1 LNKNM
6 HILKNNGEFEDF
18 SRDKLRESLLRAS
31 ASILVTNDVISKV
44 ETKLREGMTTSEIYR
59 VAFAFLKKN
68 EKRTALK
75 YSMKRSLLELGPTGF
90 PFEQYVAEI
99 FKAKGY
105 KTKVGITLP
114 GRCVSHEIDLIAY
127 NDTDLILAEV
137 KFHNSLTI
145 KTDTKTALYV
155 KARWDDMKEQIIR
168 LEKGIEM
175 SPTREIL
182 ITNTKFTNTAEKYA
196 LCNQMGMIS
205 WDYPKKGNLYDL
217 INETQLHPITT
228 LSSLTNHQKKLL
240 IQNDV
245 ITANQVY
252 KNPELIRK
260 VGLSGNRARKIFQ
273 EAKLVCGIE

>member
-1 LNKNM
+1 M